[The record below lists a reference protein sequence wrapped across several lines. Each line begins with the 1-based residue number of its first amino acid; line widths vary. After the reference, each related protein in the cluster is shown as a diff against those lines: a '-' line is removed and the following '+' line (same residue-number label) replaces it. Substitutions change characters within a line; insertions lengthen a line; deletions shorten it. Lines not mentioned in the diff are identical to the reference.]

1 MVQLSDSHCAV
12 SARNWWRWPVGA
24 LMGISIAGC
33 SPASPLNLLARR
45 DGIEVSSSI
54 PYGRGP
60 RQTLDVYRPRSAR
73 SAPVMVFFYGG
84 SWQAGGKEIYP
95 FLATALA
102 QSGYVTVVP
111 DYRVYPEVI
120 FPGFLEDGAQAVG
133 WVRQNAKTFGG
144 NPARMILLGHSAGA
158 HIAAMLA
165 LDPRWLGAL
174 GLDPRRD
181 IAGLIGISGP
191 YDFLPIRDPTLR
203 LIFGGADRALTQ
215 PITFVRGGEPPTLLL
230 TGDSDRTVDPGN
242 SARLAAKLRA
252 AGDDV
257 REIIYP
263 GVSHVTII
271 GAFAPALHFIAPVLT
286 DVDRFSTHL
295 SERAVSGAAEKMM
308 QP

>member
-1 MVQLSDSHCAV
+1 
-12 SARNWWRWPVGA
+12 
-24 LMGISIAGC
+24 
-33 SPASPLNLLARR
+33 
-45 DGIEVSSSI
+45 
-54 PYGRGP
+54 
-60 RQTLDVYRPRSAR
+60 
-73 SAPVMVFFYGG
+73 MVFFYGG

-165 LDPRWLGAL
+165 LDPRWLGAI